1 MTPLGRSSEGG
12 TGAGASGQAPIETE
26 PTTVEDVKSRM
37 LLGVRWVAATRV
49 LSEAMLF
56 ASGVVLARLIAPA
69 EYGQAIV
76 ALVIANFA
84 TVLVTNAFS
93 ALLVQQQD
101 LTEDDVR
108 ASVAL
113 NIGIGLILSLLVF
126 ALAGPLSALSNHS
139 PASLVRIVAPVCVL
153 SGVRAVP
160 SAMLSRRLDFQNLS
174 MIDALMFVTQTVVS
188 VGLATLGGGASAIV
202 IGALAGRVA
211 STAATVVAYP
221 PPLPKLHR
229 GSLRSQVSFGTPN
242 ALQALIFTGFQNEDF
257 AIIGARL
264 GPTQLA
270 FYYRAFTYGV
280 DYQTKISRILVEM
293 AFPIYSRLGSL
304 DEIRALRTRIVR
316 AHAAVL
322 FPILATYA
330 VLAPTLVPWL
340 LGQRWAPVVLPSQL
354 LVVAGAVSTLLTG
367 NGALILALGR
377 ADLLLYWNIG
387 HMIAY
392 GLVIYFV
399 APLGLA
405 PVAGV
410 AAGFYV
416 LHGLAVHWLLL
427 GRIARIPMSDLAGE
441 LLGPCTASAA
451 LILCSITLRV
461 VLDRAGA
468 PPVVTLLLAGGVG
481 VAAYLLC
488 LRLAFRKLWS
498 DLELLTRRTL
508 RHSDRPQRPRPAEPA
523 VVPLRPVSNPAATT
537 RRTEAAENELST
549 TDVADSSAQIGS
561 SPPDDDGPLQINRA
575 RQVSP
580 YTPYTITPM
589 PPRHAN
595 LPERQDDPD
604 Q

>member
-1 MTPLGRSSEGG
+1 MPSDDFPSHVTSPVRSD
-12 TGAGASGQAPIETE
+12 AGETAADPSGQRPIVAE
-26 PTTVEDVKSRM
+26 PTTVQDVKSRM
-37 LLGVRWVAATRV
+37 LLGIRWVAATRV
-49 LSEAMLF
+49 LSEVMLF
-56 ASGVVLARLIAPA
+56 ASGVILARLIAPT
-69 EYGQAIV
+69 EYGRAVV

-84 TVLVTNAFS
+84 TVLVTSAFS

-101 LTEDDVR
+101 VTEDDVR
-108 ASVAL
+108 TSVAL
-113 NIGIGLILSLLVF
+113 NVGIGLILSILVF
-126 ALAGPLSALSNHS
+126 ALARPLSALGNHS

-153 SGVRAVP
+153 SGIRAVP
-160 SAMLSRRLDFQNLS
+160 SAMLSRHLDFQTLS
-174 MIDALMFVTQTVVS
+174 IIDALMFVVQAVVS
-188 VGLATLGGGASAIV
+188 VALAALGGGAAAIV

-211 STAATVVAYP
+211 AAAATLIAYP

-229 GSLRSQVSFGTPN
+229 GSLRNQASFGTPN

-293 AFPIYSRLGSL
+293 AFPIYSRLRSP

-316 AHAAVL
+316 VHAAVL

-330 VLAPTLVPWL
+330 VLAPILIPWL
-340 LGQRWAPVVLPSQL
+340 LGPRWAPVVLPSQL

-387 HMIAY
+387 HLVTY

-427 GRIARIPMSDLAGE
+427 GRIARIPMSDLSGE
-441 LLGPCTASAA
+441 LLGPCSGVAA
-451 LILCSITLRV
+451 LIACSIPLRIVLEQAGLPPILTLPLV
-461 VLDRAGA
+461 
-468 PPVVTLLLAGGVG
+468 GGVG

-488 LRLAFRKLWS
+488 LRLAFRELWS
-498 DLELLTRRTL
+498 DLELLAHRTL
-508 RHSDRPQRPRPAEPA
+508 RRSDGSHRQGSADPL
-523 VVPLRPVSNPAATT
+523 VVPSRSFVDPAPDT
-537 RRTEAAENELST
+537 RRSGGVDNEVSM
-549 TDVADSSAQIGS
+549 V
-561 SPPDDDGPLQINRA
+561 DDR
-575 RQVSP
+575 S
-580 YTPYTITPM
+580 
-589 PPRHAN
+589 
-595 LPERQDDPD
+595 
-604 Q
+604 